1 MEVDGLRTR
10 AELAYKTIVSINPEN
25 EKTQVPELQHQNDI
39 LRARLN
45 METARIAWKD
55 LLRFFAAG
63 TVIAVNDELDLVE
76 VAIQISNDNKALI
89 EQWMLEKRVDKV
101 SDAQAKDWLET
112 DASLWA
118 VVVRPWI
125 LVQQVTE

>member
-1 MEVDGLRTR
+1 
-10 AELAYKTIVSINPEN
+10 
-25 EKTQVPELQHQNDI
+25 VPEIQDQNDI

-63 TVIAVNDELDLVE
+63 TVIAVSDELDLVE
-76 VAIQISNDNKALI
+76 VAIQISNNNKALI
-89 EQWMLEKRVDKV
+89 EQWMLDQRVGKV
-101 SDAQAKDWLET
+101 SDTQAKDWLET
-112 DASLWA
+112 DATLWA

-125 LVQQVTE
+125 LVQQAPE

>member
-1 MEVDGLRTR
+1 
-10 AELAYKTIVSINPEN
+10 
-25 EKTQVPELQHQNDI
+25 VPESQHQNDI
-39 LRARLN
+39 LRTRLN
-45 METARIAWKD
+45 SETARIAWKD

-63 TVIAVNDELDLVE
+63 TVIAVSDELDLVE

-89 EQWMLEKRVDKV
+89 EHWMLEKRVDKV

-112 DASLWA
+112 DATLWA

-125 LVQQVTE
+125 LVQPATE

>member
-1 MEVDGLRTR
+1 M
-10 AELAYKTIVSINPEN
+10 
-25 EKTQVPELQHQNDI
+25 PELQHPNDI

-45 METARIAWKD
+45 SETARIAWKD

-63 TVIAVNDELDLVE
+63 TVIAVSDELDLVE

-89 EQWMLEKRVDKV
+89 EQWMIEKRVGKV

-112 DASLWA
+112 DATLWA

-125 LVQQVTE
+125 LVQRVTK

>member
-1 MEVDGLRTR
+1 
-10 AELAYKTIVSINPEN
+10 
-25 EKTQVPELQHQNDI
+25 VPELQHQNDI

-45 METARIAWKD
+45 SETARIAWKE

-63 TVIAVNDELDLVE
+63 TVIAVSEELDLVE
-76 VAIQISNDNKALI
+76 VAIHISNDNKSQI
-89 EQWMLEKRVDKV
+89 EQWMIEKRVDPV
-101 SDAQAKDWLET
+101 SDAQAKSWLEA

-125 LVQQVTE
+125 LVQQVSE

>member
-1 MEVDGLRTR
+1 
-10 AELAYKTIVSINPEN
+10 
-25 EKTQVPELQHQNDI
+25 VPELQHQNDI
-39 LRARLN
+39 LRAKLN
-45 METARIAWKD
+45 RETSRISWKE

-63 TVIAVNDELDLVE
+63 TVIAVSAELDLVE

-112 DASLWA
+112 DATLWA

-125 LVQQVTE
+125 LVKQVTS

>member
-1 MEVDGLRTR
+1 
-10 AELAYKTIVSINPEN
+10 
-25 EKTQVPELQHQNDI
+25 VPESQHQNDI
-39 LRARLN
+39 LRASLN
-45 METARIAWKD
+45 RETARIAWKD

-63 TVIAVNDELDLVE
+63 TVIAVSDELDLVE

-89 EQWMLEKRVDKV
+89 EQWMHEKRVGKV

-112 DASLWA
+112 DATLWA

-125 LVQQVTE
+125 LVQQATE

>member
-1 MEVDGLRTR
+1 MPD
-10 AELAYKTIVSINPEN
+10 
-25 EKTQVPELQHQNDI
+25 LQHQNDI
-39 LRARLN
+39 LRAKLN
-45 METARIAWKD
+45 RETSRISWKE

-63 TVIAVNDELDLVE
+63 TVIAVSEELDLVE

-89 EQWMLEKRVDKV
+89 EQWMIESRVNKV

-112 DASLWA
+112 DAILWA

-125 LVQQVTE
+125 LVQQRTE

>member
-25 EKTQVPELQHQNDI
+25 EKTQVPEFQHQNDI

-63 TVIAVNDELDLVE
+63 TVIAVSEELDLVE

-89 EQWMLEKRVDKV
+89 EQWMIEKRVDKV

>member
-1 MEVDGLRTR
+1 M
-10 AELAYKTIVSINPEN
+10 
-25 EKTQVPELQHQNDI
+25 PELQHQNDI

-45 METARIAWKD
+45 RETARIAWKE

-63 TVIAVNDELDLVE
+63 TVIAVSEELDLVE

-89 EQWMLEKRVDKV
+89 EQWMIEKRVGKV
-101 SDAQAKDWLET
+101 SDAQAKGWLET
-112 DASLWA
+112 DACLWA

-125 LVQQVTE
+125 LVQPVTG

>member
-63 TVIAVNDELDLVE
+63 TVIAVSDELDLVE

-89 EQWMLEKRVDKV
+89 EQWMIEKRVDKV

-125 LVQQVTE
+125 LVQQVTG

>member
-1 MEVDGLRTR
+1 
-10 AELAYKTIVSINPEN
+10 
-25 EKTQVPELQHQNDI
+25 VPELQHQDDI

-45 METARIAWKD
+45 RETSRIAWKE

-63 TVIAVNDELDLVE
+63 TVIAVSEELDLVE

-89 EQWMLEKRVDKV
+89 KQWMLEKRVNKV
-101 SDAQAKDWLET
+101 SDAQAKGWLET
-112 DASLWA
+112 DTALWA

-125 LVQQVTE
+125 LVQQITE

>member
-1 MEVDGLRTR
+1 M
-10 AELAYKTIVSINPEN
+10 
-25 EKTQVPELQHQNDI
+25 PELPHQTDI
-39 LRARLN
+39 LRAKLN
-45 METARIAWKD
+45 GETSQIAWTE

-63 TVIAVNDELDLVE
+63 TVIAVSEDLDLVE

-101 SDAQAKDWLET
+101 SDAQAKDWLKTEAT
-112 DASLWA
+112 LWA

-125 LVQQVTE
+125 LVQQAAEK

>member
-1 MEVDGLRTR
+1 
-10 AELAYKTIVSINPEN
+10 VSEP
-25 EKTQVPELQHQNDI
+25 QHQNDI
-39 LRARLN
+39 LRASLN
-45 METARIAWKD
+45 RETARIAWNE

-63 TVIAVNDELDLVE
+63 TVIAVSEDLDLVE

-89 EQWMLEKRVDKV
+89 EQWMIEKRIDKV
-101 SDAQAKDWLET
+101 SDAQAKDWLDT

-125 LVQQVTE
+125 LVQQATE